1 MMGLVTLG
9 FSIPRFHFFGRR
21 QAMPAGDGGRPMTDV
36 HGARALLNRCDVTG
50 LTLSTRAR
58 ACCTPCARAA
68 RGTFRKL
75 DTETLVVSHWGERD
89 REVRPNR
96 QWIRRVG
103 VGPLRPGTSIRNSIA
118 TCLDHAQHAGA
129 VVRANA
135 GFVLLRSHALCGR
148 RGCPLWLPTKCS
160 PTRAPA
166 RAAAP
171 TRAAGSTSPLPATPS
186 VCSVVTALA
195 VASRC

>member
-36 HGARALLNRCDVTG
+36 HGERALLNRCDVTG

-75 DTETLVVSHWGERD
+75 DCLGLFRFSLFKTKGRTCKRGTEQLARTRD
-89 REVRPNR
+89 P
-96 QWIRRVG
+96 
-103 VGPLRPGTSIRNSIA
+103 P
-118 TCLDHAQHAGA
+118 
-129 VVRANA
+129 RANVLKRMTTRQA
-135 GFVLLRSHALCGR
+135 VHARNCTQCKRSGVKRARAFVAVGSRQEYLKLLRR
-148 RGCPLWLPTKCS
+148 RSQT
-160 PTRAPA
+160 
-166 RAAAP
+166 AAP
-171 TRAAGSTSPLPATPS
+171 LCTDSPLDS
-186 VCSVVTALA
+186 HRGDVGRVTK
-195 VASRC
+195 